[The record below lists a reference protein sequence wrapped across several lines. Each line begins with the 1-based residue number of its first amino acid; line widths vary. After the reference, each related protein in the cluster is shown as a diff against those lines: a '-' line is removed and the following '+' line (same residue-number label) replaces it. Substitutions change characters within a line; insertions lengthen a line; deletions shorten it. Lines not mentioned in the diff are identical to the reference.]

1 MSKGKLK
8 TRKVKVVRHMR
19 LQPTEIESEKE
30 QSESEN
36 QKSESGGTHEA
47 STY

>member
-1 MSKGKLK
+1 
-8 TRKVKVVRHMR
+8 MR